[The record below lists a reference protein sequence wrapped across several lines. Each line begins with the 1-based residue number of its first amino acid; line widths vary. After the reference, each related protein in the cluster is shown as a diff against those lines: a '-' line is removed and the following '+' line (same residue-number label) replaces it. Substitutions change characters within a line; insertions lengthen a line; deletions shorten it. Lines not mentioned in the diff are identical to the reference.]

1 MITLITF
8 LEALIISGTIVYAI
22 YGLMR
27 LAACCVLWSVRKL
40 SLKRGRAAVTEY
52 PASHR

>member
-8 LEALIISGTIVYAI
+8 LEALIVSGTIVYAI

-40 SLKRGRAAVTEY
+40 PLIPFPYQIDLTM
-52 PASHR
+52 